1 MGLFTI
7 LIFQDLLN
15 LKKDCNT
22 YKINDAKYTKCIKL
36 QKLSSEIFEKLQS
49 DYFQEFEQLKLLQE
63 NEKFQQYLQTLE
75 YFHTLIDSN
84 IDNYI
89 ATTEQE
95 QILKDIF
102 YNNIIDI
109 VDNDCFLP
117 V

>member
-1 MGLFTI
+1 MGLFTM
-7 LIFQDLLN
+7 LVFEELLN
-15 LKKDCNT
+15 LKKECNT
-22 YKINDAKYTKCIKL
+22 YELNSEKYYKCIKL
-36 QKLSSEIFEKLQS
+36 QKLSAKIFEKLQA
-49 DYFQEFEQLKLLQE
+49 DHFQEFEQLKLLQE

-89 ATTEQE
+89 ATIEQE

-109 VDNDCFLP
+109 DDNDFTP
-117 V
+117 PD